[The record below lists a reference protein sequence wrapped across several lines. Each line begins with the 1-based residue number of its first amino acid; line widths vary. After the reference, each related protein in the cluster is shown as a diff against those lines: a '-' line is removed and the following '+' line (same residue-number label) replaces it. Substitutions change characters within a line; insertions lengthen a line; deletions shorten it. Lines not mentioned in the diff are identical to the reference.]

1 VFTHKLT
8 SDCWLE
14 ALEGKLT
21 IAEIGAIE
29 SLPKT
34 PLLSAGKLAAAVGL
48 RRASKLCKGVYPE
61 VWFDGTRRCLHIEPT
76 GVRCIYYAESGV
88 CNAHFKEAA
97 MLSGSFK
104 SITLKREYERLM
116 QSPAKMHLDSEV
128 SMMRLMLGIAVG
140 QLKDGAINLEHVV
153 LVTQLCEKISNVV
166 DKMSKMNS
174 ITPETIDNMISGMVN
189 IVARYVTADQLAL
202 IADEVAQLNPKVNI
216 STVQSLPGE
225 DNGLSAFSI
234 EAEPISIQKRA
245 LLEIASTLNV
255 MPSDAGEKDATAD

>member
-1 VFTHKLT
+1 
-8 SDCWLE
+8 
-14 ALEGKLT
+14 
-21 IAEIGAIE
+21 
-29 SLPKT
+29 
-34 PLLSAGKLAAAVGL
+34 
-48 RRASKLCKGVYPE
+48 
-61 VWFDGTRRCLHIEPT
+61 
-76 GVRCIYYAESGV
+76 
-88 CNAHFKEAA
+88 
-97 MLSGSFK
+97 MLSNSFK

-174 ITPETIDNMISGMVN
+174 ITPETIDNMISGMVG
-189 IVARYVTADQLAL
+189 IVARYVPADQLAL

-225 DNGLSAFSI
+225 ENGLSAFSI